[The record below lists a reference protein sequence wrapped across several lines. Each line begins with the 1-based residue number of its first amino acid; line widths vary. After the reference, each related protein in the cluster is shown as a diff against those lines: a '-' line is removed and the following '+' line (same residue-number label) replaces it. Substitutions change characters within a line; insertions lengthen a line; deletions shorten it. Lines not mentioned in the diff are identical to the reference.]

1 MPTPTPIPN
10 HVLSFATYD
19 PCGIVRRASPTAPWE
34 ITEWGPG
41 SESESEGDYHPILT
55 PDAEFL
61 YSVGLSI

>member
-1 MPTPTPIPN
+1 MPIPN

-41 SESESEGDYHPILT
+41 SESEGLYRPIATLDAVSLYAEGFAL
-55 PDAEFL
+55 
-61 YSVGLSI
+61 